1 MPPAHHYMRYQ
12 GTESMDKA
20 GCANLQN
27 ISATGAF
34 TPVSSKIALGLGG
47 LGIALPLV
55 LQYFSVARALVLLSI
70 YLSGPSNPALGA
82 GLRHT
87 GWFRL
92 NNTSVACA
100 SIIPLPSFLIKPH
113 NTNDLWCVCW
123 YPAFLSRLQSCI
135 EESLF
140 LVRTTHPDRTFGEF
154 LLQNHR

>member
-1 MPPAHHYMRYQ
+1 MTILVLKPTTIWGDQ
-12 GTESMDKA
+12 GTESRIKA
-20 GCANLQN
+20 GCDNLQN

-47 LGIALPLV
+47 LAIALPLV

-92 NNTSVACA
+92 NNTS
-100 SIIPLPSFLIKPH
+100 
-113 NTNDLWCVCW
+113 W
-123 YPAFLSRLQSCI
+123 R
-135 EESLF
+135 
-140 LVRTTHPDRTFGEF
+140 VR
-154 LLQNHR
+154 Q

>member
-1 MPPAHHYMRYQ
+1 M
-12 GTESMDKA
+12 TKA
-20 GCANLQN
+20 GCDNLQN

-82 GLRHT
+82 ALRHT

-92 NNTSVACA
+92 NNTS
-100 SIIPLPSFLIKPH
+100 
-113 NTNDLWCVCW
+113 W
-123 YPAFLSRLQSCI
+123 R
-135 EESLF
+135 
-140 LVRTTHPDRTFGEF
+140 VR
-154 LLQNHR
+154 Q